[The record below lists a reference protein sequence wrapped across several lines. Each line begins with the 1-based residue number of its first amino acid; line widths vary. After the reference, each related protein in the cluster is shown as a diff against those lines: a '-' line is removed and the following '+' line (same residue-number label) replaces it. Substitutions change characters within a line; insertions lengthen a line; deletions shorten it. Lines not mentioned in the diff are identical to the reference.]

1 MCARGDDVVV
11 VLFFLYFLFFT
22 LLCVPNTEFMAF
34 PAEEIRENGGNA
46 ELIPI
51 NVTLILINA

>member
-1 MCARGDDVVV
+1 
-11 VLFFLYFLFFT
+11 
-22 LLCVPNTEFMAF
+22 MAF

-51 NVTLILINA
+51 NGFPPMISGLKRGLVSFLPHKCEGKGVFAEEIRGNGY